1 MWHFLWQKN
10 YVHVSQW
17 NNVKYKKIGA
27 WNWKRNC
34 GKQISATRGRL
45 WRFLDT
51 KWWIIEWSIEDWKGH
66 REGEKRLSE
75 SDLHASLPWILCDC
89 LWIEEYPPWEDSLA
103 TGDIFE
109 ISSRIQSTLRYKF
122 SSCSLSYPTNFILFI
137 FSGEIVRTRKCR
149 VPFHTIYTRCYYIF
163 VYPRSV

>member
-1 MWHFLWQKN
+1 MSNWLQIESKILLQIWHFLWQKN
-10 YVHVSQW
+10 YVHVPQW
-17 NNVKYKKIGA
+17 NNVRCKKIGA
-27 WNWKRNC
+27 WNCKRNW
-34 GKQISATRGRL
+34 GKQISATKGQL
-45 WRFLDT
+45 WSFVDT

-109 ISSRIQSTLRYKF
+109 ISSRIQSTLRSFHFCRRDCSYEEKSHVF
-122 SSCSLSYPTNFILFI
+122 SYNLYALLLYFCIS
-137 FSGEIVRTRKCR
+137 
-149 VPFHTIYTRCYYIF
+149 
-163 VYPRSV
+163 